1 MKVIMVANM
10 SRDSLRRQHVAF
22 VTFIRD
28 VDAGTTERR
37 RHSAAPD
44 DMPDHPLMASNP
56 SAPQEQQ
63 QQLQRQRLRFS
74 DFKFHRTP
82 GGRCTAEVEL
92 EWIEGIKVRGS
103 ASGQSSPTVDLRV
116 AAEAALR
123 AIERFSDNVLQFDLA
138 GVKSIRAFDANVIIV
153 SITNRA
159 EGPPKLLGS
168 CLVEEDQVRGAV
180 IAVLGATNRVLGN
193 FIAMR

>member
-1 MKVIMVANM
+1 MPEHRM
-10 SRDSLRRQHVAF
+10 
-22 VTFIRD
+22 
-28 VDAGTTERR
+28 
-37 RHSAAPD
+37 APT
-44 DMPDHPLMASNP
+44 S
-56 SAPQEQQ
+56 SAPQDQQ
-63 QQLQRQRLRFS
+63 QQQHQLRQRLRFS
-74 DFKFHRTP
+74 EFKFQRTP

-159 EGPPKLLGS
+159 EGPSKLLGS

>member
-1 MKVIMVANM
+1 
-10 SRDSLRRQHVAF
+10 LLF
-22 VTFIRD
+22 GTVTRD
-28 VDAGTTERR
+28 VNAGTTERR

-44 DMPDHPLMASNP
+44 DMPDHPLMAPNS
-56 SAPQEQQ
+56 SAPQELQQ
-63 QQLQRQRLRFS
+63 QQRQRLRFS

-138 GVKSIRAFDANVIIV
+138 GVKSIRAFDANVVIV

-168 CLVEEDQVRGAV
+168 CLVEDDQVRGAV